1 MTKTAVT
8 TGRIAP
14 PVGPFSPAI
23 LVDETLYLSG
33 QVAQDP
39 ARPAASSPGTSAARR
54 SRSSPT
60 RLRCSRRRGRPSP
73 TWSGSVCS

>member
-39 ARPAASSPGTSAARR
+39 ASGRLVAGDVGRQTEQT
-54 SRSSPT
+54 SPT